1 MGKSE
6 IDIRQC
12 SALCAYNSIVLKSAG
27 LASRRARTA
36 DGVLVESSWA
46 CCACACA
53 KSGEQATAGVA
64 LCGCWSCA
72 GGTSLMAVSEINLKI
87 GGCDIGVDESLG
99 YDLYD
104 DISLV
109 AGELKIQEKNS
120 IIMIDIADA
129 GIAVHG
135 EGVGID
141 G

>member
-1 MGKSE
+1 
-6 IDIRQC
+6 
-12 SALCAYNSIVLKSAG
+12 
-27 LASRRARTA
+27 
-36 DGVLVESSWA
+36 
-46 CCACACA
+46 
-53 KSGEQATAGVA
+53 
-64 LCGCWSCA
+64 
-72 GGTSLMAVSEINLKI
+72 MAVSKVDLKI

-141 G
+141 GWCSAEDKSSKVVCRDYVNQKRKDLSVGVRRKKHGIEFYA